1 MRNRPV
7 DLTDYTAS
15 DSFTQIERSS
25 DLLQALQKI
34 YASRGIDAIT
44 IIALRYG
51 MEYSPTTIATILH
64 IPSSQVNQV
73 LRECLQFLKECLDA
87 KQ

>member
-1 MRNRPV
+1 MQNHHV

-15 DSFTQIERSS
+15 DAFAQIERST

-34 YASRGIDAIT
+34 YTSRGIAAIT

-51 MEYSPTTIATILH
+51 MEYNPSTIATILH
-64 IPSSQVNQV
+64 IPAARVEKA
-73 LRECLQFLKECLDA
+73 LRECLHLLRETLDA
-87 KQ
+87 